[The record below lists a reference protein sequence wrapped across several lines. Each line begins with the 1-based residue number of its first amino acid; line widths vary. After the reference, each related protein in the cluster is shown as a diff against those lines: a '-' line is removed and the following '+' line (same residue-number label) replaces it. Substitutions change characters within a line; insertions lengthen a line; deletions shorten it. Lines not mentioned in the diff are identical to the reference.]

1 MFVAIW
7 HVSGEDP
14 FGGSAWR
21 ALASVAWLVCQFPS
35 EHKSAGGACS
45 VPVLATAVA
54 RYFLS
59 GKQWQALSSQQLDP
73 LL

>member
-35 EHKSAGGACS
+35 EHKSAGRACS
-45 VPVLATAVA
+45 VPVFATAAA
-54 RYFLS
+54 RYFLIVM
-59 GKQWQALSSQQLDP
+59 QWQERSSQQLDP